1 VRGSSRLPSQV
12 VAPVRVLI
20 VSEVA
25 AERLRASSALT
36 LHVGAEVVEATSG
49 EEARRRIIDGD
60 LEVDVLVVDGD
71 LQPRGGFALLYD
83 LREKFA
89 FDGRDLPPSIVLTAR
104 AQDRFLVDWSGAD
117 RWVAKPVDPF
127 QLAAFVGELTADTA
141 PV

>member
-1 VRGSSRLPSQV
+1 M
-12 VAPVRVLI
+12 RVLI

-25 AERLRASSALT
+25 AERQRAASALT
-36 LHVGAEVVEATSG
+36 LRAGTEVVECDSG

-60 LEVDVLVVDGD
+60 DLAFDVVIVDGD

-89 FDGRDLPPSIVLTAR
+89 LAERPLPATIVLTGR

-117 RWVAKPVDPF
+117 RSLPKPVESF
-127 QLAAFVGELTADTA
+127 LLAQLVDELVPEDVTA
-141 PV
+141 